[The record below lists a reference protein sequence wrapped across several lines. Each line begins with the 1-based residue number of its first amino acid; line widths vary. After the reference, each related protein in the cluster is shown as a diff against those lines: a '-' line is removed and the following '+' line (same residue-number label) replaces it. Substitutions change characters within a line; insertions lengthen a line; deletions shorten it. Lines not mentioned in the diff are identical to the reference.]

1 MYHARHDLLFTLF
14 NIPVSL
20 NNKDPKSFRLSVI
33 SCMPIKPA
41 HAFQAF
47 KREGEGVIKA
57 QDNALVVR
65 LLFQSSPRD
74 IRKRELISQKGRMA

>member
-1 MYHARHDLLFTLF
+1 
-14 NIPVSL
+14 
-20 NNKDPKSFRLSVI
+20 
-33 SCMPIKPA
+33 MPIKPV

-47 KREGEGVIKA
+47 QREGEGVIKA

-74 IRKRELISQKGRMA
+74 IRKRELILQKGRVA